1 MNRKKSWWLLCLVG
15 VLVIGARARA
25 NIDIEISGV
34 DGALRRNVLNFL
46 SLERYRNRDDLDQAL
61 VERLQERAEREAAN
75 ALRPFGYYEA
85 TVTSS
90 IEKVSENRWR
100 ARIRIEPGQP
110 VILDGVELEV
120 SGAGKED
127 PVFRE
132 ILASSTLRRGDR
144 LQHVAYDTVKDNLQ
158 RAASTLGYV
167 DAQLKVS
174 ELLIDPTKRSAS
186 VRLAMQTGDRYTFGK
201 TTIEQRSLDED
212 LLRRFLRYQESAPFD
227 AQQLLRTQFA
237 LDDSQYFS
245 TVEVLA
251 GDPDHALR
259 SIPISIRT
267 EPNRRN
273 RYSTGVGYATDSKVR
288 GTLTWENR
296 RLNDRGHRLRAEVK
310 AAQIEQSVE
319 ARYILPIGDPAL
331 ERLGFEFRYA
341 RDELGDLDTR
351 TTRFQPSITQVD
363 GKWQRVMFASLSR
376 VRTITREALN
386 QPSFEDATTLVIP
399 GISYSSVPRGYLG
412 EALFSRALYA
422 ELRGS
427 ATALGAEESYFQL
440 RLEAE
445 RVFDLGPRW
454 HLFIR
459 GQLGATLVSNT
470 AALPGTER
478 FFAGGDRSVRGF
490 GFNDLSPI
498 EAGSAKVG
506 GRHLFT
512 ATAEVIR
519 DLPRNLGIA
528 AFVDT
533 GNAFDDFG
541 DPVQYSAGIGL
552 RLRLPIVTLGIDLA
566 QPLTNP
572 VCRSV
577 TPDPRCALDKNFDR
591 LPGPRLHLNFSPKL

>member
-46 SLERYRNRDDLDQAL
+46 SLERYRNRDDLDQTL

-90 IEKVSENRWR
+90 IEKVSESRWR
-100 ARIRIEPGQP
+100 ARIRIEPGPP

-201 TTIEQRSLDED
+201 TTIEQRSLEED
-212 LLRRFLRYQESAPFD
+212 LLRRFLRYQESAPYD